1 MRSCRQCGFPRKF
14 ARFFEWRPDG
24 TILSTDRT
32 GSRTQIAFLD
42 AGDFE
47 SIFDDLSRGIGQNI
61 DALLTNSYRNIGKT
75 IYSNTAPRYL
85 EKLPNNRF
93 FRPQFLARLIIRR
106 TASDVAMLG
115 DGRLQLDSFRAGES
129 VVIRFKNP
137 CVNQLL
143 AGSAAAMYESL
154 EGISD
159 SVVEYRVDEHG
170 DLVIR
175 LAHADGPSEPT
186 TGEDRFHLDRTS
198 PIEGPVRYER
208 CINCGAPLLA
218 SLMLEWDMERGL
230 INNRLSGER
239 EVIVAA
245 QAVNAIL
252 RELEL
257 EFGEDISDVIFR
269 HQKSLALRRLASAN
283 IQDPDQFWD
292 EYMTDLALRGL
303 GYPIRF
309 ERGPVSISVE
319 IINAYNQV
327 LYAARIAAAFEAASG
342 LPTEIKWERLEGD
355 HGTYKIFAE
364 SGS

>member
-1 MRSCRQCGFPRKF
+1 MRRCRQCGFPRKF

-24 TILSTDRT
+24 TILSTDKT

-47 SIFDDLSRGIGQNI
+47 SIFDKLSRGIGLDI
-61 DALLTNSYRNIGKT
+61 DAFLTNSYRNIGKT
-75 IYSNTAPRYL
+75 VYSNTAPRYL
-85 EKLPNNRF
+85 EDLPNNRF
-93 FRPQFLARLIIRR
+93 FRPQFLARLIMRR

-115 DGRLQLDSFRAGES
+115 DGRLRLDSYRAGQS
-129 VVIRFKNP
+129 LVIRFENP

-143 AGSAAAMYESL
+143 AGSAAAMYESV
-154 EGISD
+154 EGINNSF
-159 SVVEYRVDEHG
+159 VEYRVDEGG
-170 DLVIR
+170 DLIIR
-175 LAHADGPSEPT
+175 LAHAEGTGGPT
-186 TGEDRFHLDRTS
+186 AGEDRFHLDRTS

-208 CINCGAPLLA
+208 CIDCGSPLLA
-218 SLMLEWDMERGL
+218 SLMLEWDIGRGV
-230 INNRLSGER
+230 INNRLTGER

-252 RELEL
+252 RELER
-257 EFGEDISDVIFR
+257 EFGEGISDVIFR
-269 HQKSLALRRLASAN
+269 HQKELALKRLKSVSS
-283 IQDPDQFWD
+283 QDPDQFWD

-342 LPTEIKWERLEGD
+342 LPTEIKWERLERD
-355 HGTYKIFAE
+355 HGTFKVFTTA
-364 SGS
+364 GS